1 MNISETDFIIVEG
14 YKKSNL
20 RKIEVAREEK
30 GRKIITPRDKII
42 AVASDFDPL
51 IEGVEW
57 VDIND
62 YEKLADIVEKERY
75 L

>member
-1 MNISETDFIIVEG
+1 M
-14 YKKSNL
+14 

-30 GRKIITPRDKII
+30 GRDIITPRDKLI
-42 AVASDFDPL
+42 AVASDFNPL
-51 IEGVEW
+51 INGIEW
-57 VDIND
+57 VDINN

>member
-1 MNISETDFIIVEG
+1 M
-14 YKKSNL
+14 
-20 RKIEVAREEK
+20 AREEK
-30 GRKIITPRDKII
+30 GRKIITLRDKII